1 MNPVTPPEPR
11 QSPSQSAASNDTPR
25 PGLALVIGAGGG
37 LGAAMLAQLSGLIG
51 DGEACHAVL
60 ALGRSTQPAI
70 DYAQEDS
77 LQAAARWVAAECA
90 ERELELR
97 LLVVAT
103 GFLHGS
109 EGQPERSL
117 AHLDAA
123 YLSHVFQVNTI
134 GPALVMK
141 HFLPLLPRQGRCTA
155 AFLSARVGSI
165 GDNALGG
172 WYGYRASKAA
182 LNQLVKT
189 ASVELT
195 RRNKESIC
203 VALHPGTVATALSQP
218 FAKTGLKVRP
228 PEEAASDLLLV
239 LQRLTPA
246 DTGSLVDFQGIT
258 LPF

>member
-1 MNPVTPPEPR
+1 MKPSTPSDVSLPNPACKA
-11 QSPSQSAASNDTPR
+11 QSPNGAAV
-25 PGLALVIGAGGG
+25 VIGAGGG
-37 LGAAMLAQLSGLIG
+37 LGAALVAQLSGMA
-51 DGEACHAVL
+51 GETGPCAAVL
-60 ALGRSTQPAI
+60 ALGRNSLPAI
-70 DYAQEDS
+70 DYDDEAS
-77 LQAAARWVAAECA
+77 LKTAAKWVAAQCA
-90 ERELELR
+90 SQGTELR

-103 GFLHGS
+103 GFLHGAP
-109 EGQPERSL
+109 GQPERTL
-117 AHLDAA
+117 AHLDAD
-123 YLSHVFQVNTI
+123 YLRHVFQVNAI

-141 HFLPLLPRQGRCTA
+141 HFLPLLPKQGRCVA
-155 AFLSARVGSI
+155 AFVSAKVGSI

-189 ASVELT
+189 ASIELT

-228 PEEAASDLLLV
+228 PEEAASDLLAV
-239 LQRLTPA
+239 LQGLTPEK
-246 DTGSLVDFQGIT
+246 TGCLVDYHGAT